1 MNMRV
6 TQTMLAQNSLRHISR
21 SYERLGKIQ
30 DQLSTGKKITR
41 PSDDPV
47 VAMKGMYY
55 RTNVT
60 EVEQYKR
67 NISEIYQWIE
77 TSESGIEH
85 TNNALQRVRE
95 LLVQALNGTNSESER
110 GAIAAEIKQIK
121 QDIVNVANTQVAGR
135 YIFNGTDTDK
145 PPVADGN
152 PPVATLNPNPFMVEV
167 SKNVKLQ
174 ANVNPENVFSQDLFN
189 TLQDIQEALEANDSS
204 NLNNLLSQLD
214 GHLDTLNAEWSE
226 LGARYNR
233 VEFVEQ
239 RLQTQEVVAN
249 RILSE
254 NEDADLEKVIID
266 LKTQESVHR
275 AALSAGARIIQPT
288 LVDFLR

>member
-1 MNMRV
+1 MRV